1 MIHHTDPVSWS
12 LIATFGISVVDESY
26 RCTAKAGT
34 SGWDSAGSFLRL
46 LPLYAVA
53 FALAVLVRTGWR
65 WAAWTTLA
73 FGTASILVSILYHG
87 PVILPQR
94 KPGRI
99 DWFEDRTYTGL
110 LFVAVALLAH
120 DLLGGPWSPR
130 ERRQPATPVSRSAAR
145 GRGRGPRGRAP
156 GPGPGAAGGCG

>member
-1 MIHHTDPVSWS
+1 MIRYADPVSWS
-12 LIATFGISVVDESY
+12 LIAAFGVSVVYESY

-34 SGWDSAGSFLRL
+34 SRWDSTGSLLRL

-73 FGTASILVSILYHG
+73 FGTASILVSVLYYG

-99 DWFEDRTYTGL
+99 DWLEDRVYTGL
-110 LFVAVALLAH
+110 LFVAVALLGC
-120 DLLGGPWSPR
+120 DLLGR
-130 ERRQPATPVSRSAAR
+130 TLVPA
-145 GRGRGPRGRAP
+145 
-156 GPGPGAAGGCG
+156 